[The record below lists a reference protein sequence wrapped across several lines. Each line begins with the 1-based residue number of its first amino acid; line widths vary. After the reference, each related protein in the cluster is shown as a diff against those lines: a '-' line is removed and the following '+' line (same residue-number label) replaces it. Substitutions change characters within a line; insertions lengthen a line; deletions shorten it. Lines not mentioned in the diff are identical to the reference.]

1 MCSISGIYA
10 STNYLS
16 PEQLYHF
23 AAAMAAKQAHRGP
36 DAQGVWL
43 NHSQRLA
50 LSHRRLSIID
60 TTTDGQQPMVSTDD
74 QLCITF
80 NGEIYNYKELRAE
93 LVKHGVHFRTKTD
106 TEVLLEAYRHFG
118 LEVFEKLDGMYSFC
132 IYDQSKDELLL
143 ARDPFGEKPLYYMQ
157 NQDSF
162 AFASEL
168 SALEDLPF
176 FDPEFDPEAIGQF
189 LLFQTILA
197 PRTIYRS
204 VHALPPGSWMRF
216 RRGQIDTGIHF
227 SFQPGS
233 APSFSTD
240 LDSASD
246 ELEALLEQS
255 ISRRLRS
262 DVPIGFFLSGGI
274 DSSLIAAI
282 SAKKLGVDLQT
293 FSIGFSG
300 ASKSE
305 HLMSRPTAKELQA
318 RHFESILKR
327 DAIGQFFSQ
336 IGDFLDQPNGDTS
349 CLPTLSLS
357 RLAKQRVSVSLSG
370 DGGDE
375 LFCGYNRNRLTLVEE
390 QRHSE
395 SNRSSTWRAGDDY
408 LASRFLLFK
417 DTEVASLCRTI
428 PSASLALVQDMRHD
442 LNVNT
447 HVPLVS
453 RLRKFDASVFL
464 SGVVLPKV
472 DRMSMRYALEVRCPF
487 LTRDLSRFAE
497 RIPPAFCFSNGKGKY
512 ILRHLINRY
521 FPDGRL
527 DQPKQGFGVQEDGH
541 TGVAIRD
548 YFKRLMEKPALQAD
562 RWMDRRFLREKIA
575 DPSKHGALS
584 MDQCW
589 SVLTLESWLE
599 SRAVRRRSSPSIA
612 PANSDLASSP
622 LQRSC

>member
-1 MCSISGIYA
+1 
-10 STNYLS
+10 
-16 PEQLYHF
+16 
-23 AAAMAAKQAHRGP
+23 MAAKQAHRGP
-36 DAQGVWL
+36 DAQGAWL
-43 NHSQRLA
+43 NHSQQLA

-60 TTTDGQQPMVSTDD
+60 TTTDGQQPMLSSDG

-80 NGEIYNYKELRAE
+80 NGEIYNYMELRAE
-93 LVKHGVHFRTKTD
+93 LKKHGVHFRTKTD
-106 TEVLLEAYRHFG
+106 TEVLLEAYRYFG
-118 LEVFEKLDGMYSFC
+118 VDVFEKLDGMYSFC
-132 IYDQSKDELLL
+132 IYDKAKDELLL

-168 SALEDLPF
+168 SALESLPF
-176 FDPEFDPEAIGQF
+176 FDPELDHEAIGQF
-189 LLFQTILA
+189 LLFQTILP
-197 PRTIYRS
+197 PRTMYRS
-204 VHALPPGSWMRF
+204 VRALSPGSWMRH
-216 RRGQIDTGIHF
+216 RRSQIDTGTHF

-262 DVPIGFFLSGGI
+262 DAPIGFFLSGGI

-305 HLMSRPTAKELQA
+305 HFMSRLTARDLQSQ
-318 RHFESILKR
+318 HFEHILER
-327 DAIGQFFSQ
+327 DAIGTFFSQ
-336 IGDFLDQPNGDTS
+336 VGDLLDQPNGDTS
-349 CLPTLSLS
+349 CLPTLSVSL
-357 RLAKQRVSVSLSG
+357 LAKQRVSVSLSG

-390 QRHSE
+390 LRHAGAERTSP
-395 SNRSSTWRAGDDY
+395 WRAGDAY
-408 LASRFLLFK
+408 LSSRFLLFQ
-417 DTEVASLCRTI
+417 DAEVAKLCKTT
-428 PSASLALVQDMRHD
+428 PSDSLAMLQDMRND

-447 HVPLVS
+447 HIPLVS

-464 SGVVLPKV
+464 SAVVLPKV

-487 LTRDLSRFAE
+487 LTRDMSRFAE
-497 RIPPAFCFSNGKGKY
+497 RIPPEFCFSKGQGKY

-541 TGVAIRD
+541 TGVAVKD
-548 YFKRLMEKPALQAD
+548 YFNKLMEKPTLQVDNWID
-562 RWMDRRFLREKIA
+562 RCFLQEKTA
-575 DPSKHGALS
+575 DPLKNGALS
-584 MDQCW
+584 IDQCW
-589 SVLTLESWLE
+589 SILTLESWLE
-599 SRAVRRRSSPSIA
+599 SRAVRRGASTSIA
-612 PANSDLASSP
+612 TTNADLPSK
-622 LQRSC
+622 LRQRSY